1 MNSKPL
7 FTSVLRIR
15 IPVLLALAAGGV
27 LAPCARAQT
36 SLTWS
41 GTTDGNWGTAANWGN
56 VTPSFGVTT
65 DLTFNSNTNASLASP
80 SFLGNPRTIRSL
92 NFGANA
98 TSDIYINLS
107 TTVNAT
113 SQFLTFGN
121 TTSNLIT
128 VDPNSNANIF
138 IGNNTGGVSMS
149 GNLSVN
155 HHGSG
160 NLTFVRAIW
169 GSFGIT
175 KNGTGTL
182 TLSGNNTYAGG
193 VTLSAGQ
200 LNINH
205 ANALG
210 ATAGTLTISGGTI
223 DNTSAA
229 AITNAGNNAISISA
243 NFAFGGTNDLNLGTG
258 AVSGDLNRSITL
270 NGSGKTLTLGGT
282 WSNTANSAARTLTV
296 NGAGNTLSLGGI
308 ALTPAAGVAT
318 TLTIA
323 GTANVNVTGNITDG
337 SGTAGSGLSITN
349 TGTVTLSGN
358 NTYTGNTWINSG
370 VTLIA
375 NSLGSGSGSVLATV
389 SSGNT
394 TTLGLRSDGNAVFA
408 KNILGSSAQAIAGIL
423 NLNVDRATAGGA
435 SNGTITLG
443 TGGTLSFNSD
453 SGGLLFTGSNGYG
466 LTLNQSLTY
475 ATGNNQG
482 NKPNITNNS
491 TGLVTILGNITTGN
505 VNNIRF
511 EMTGTGDTRV
521 NGTMSGSAQW
531 FLYKTGNGTLT
542 LANAVTPGATRGYA
556 VQAGTLQL
564 AVRSALWNATT
575 SSWTAAKIGVASGAT
590 LAFNVGGANEFTTSD
605 ITTLLTNLAA
615 STAAV
620 TAGTGSGMNAGSILG
635 FDTTNA
641 SGGNFTITDTIADT
655 TGASGGARG
664 LTKLG
669 TGTLTLTGNNTY
681 TGTTTLGA
689 GTLIINGNNTAANG
703 AVSVASGATLGG
715 NGRIGGAAT
724 VNGNLRPGFD
734 GPGVLTFSS
743 SLTLSST
750 ANLTMEINGTG
761 ARGTAYDG
769 IDVTGALTYGGNL
782 ELAIGSP
789 FAAGNYTFNL
799 FGFGSNTGTFASVSL
814 SGAYSGSLTESSGVW
829 SLASEG
835 NTWTFTQST
844 GVLAV
849 SAVPEPSTWALLGV
863 CLGIFLV
870 MRRRH
875 CRPRLNLERH
885 GQ

>member
-1 MNSKPL
+1 
-7 FTSVLRIR
+7 
-15 IPVLLALAAGGV
+15 
-27 LAPCARAQT
+27 
-36 SLTWS
+36 
-41 GTTDGNWGTAANWGN
+41 
-56 VTPSFGVTT
+56 
-65 DLTFNSNTNASLASP
+65 
-80 SFLGNPRTIRSL
+80 
-92 NFGANA
+92 
-98 TSDIYINLS
+98 
-107 TTVNAT
+107 
-113 SQFLTFGN
+113 
-121 TTSNLIT
+121 
-128 VDPNSNANIF
+128 
-138 IGNNTGGVSMS
+138 
-149 GNLSVN
+149 
-155 HHGSG
+155 
-160 NLTFVRAIW
+160 
-169 GSFGIT
+169 
-175 KNGTGTL
+175 
-182 TLSGNNTYAGG
+182 
-193 VTLSAGQ
+193 
-200 LNINH
+200 
-205 ANALG
+205 
-210 ATAGTLTISGGTI
+210 
-223 DNTSAA
+223 
-229 AITNAGNNAISISA
+229 
-243 NFAFGGTNDLNLGTG
+243 
-258 AVSGDLNRSITL
+258 
-270 NGSGKTLTLGGT
+270 
-282 WSNTANSAARTLTV
+282 
-296 NGAGNTLSLGGI
+296 
-308 ALTPAAGVAT
+308 
-318 TLTIA
+318 
-323 GTANVNVTGNITDG
+323 
-337 SGTAGSGLSITN
+337 
-349 TGTVTLSGN
+349 
-358 NTYTGNTWINSG
+358 
-370 VTLIA
+370 
-375 NSLGSGSGSVLATV
+375 
-389 SSGNT
+389 
-394 TTLGLRSDGNAVFA
+394 
-408 KNILGSSAQAIAGIL
+408 
-423 NLNVDRATAGGA
+423 
-435 SNGTITLG
+435 
-443 TGGTLSFNSD
+443 
-453 SGGLLFTGSNGYG
+453 
-466 LTLNQSLTY
+466 
-475 ATGNNQG
+475 
-482 NKPNITNNS
+482 
-491 TGLVTILGNITTGN
+491 
-505 VNNIRF
+505 
-511 EMTGTGDTRV
+511 MTGTGDTRV